1 MLLVQQA
8 PAAHP
13 RSRLQKSR
21 VRFKS
26 ILAEK
31 TLVLQSTLIARRPRQ
46 TLQMRAS
53 AGLGLKLPLR
63 KMVFGF
69 SVTARAMTTFA
80 RMAPVA

>member
-1 MLLVQQA
+1 MLLEQQA
-8 PAAHP
+8 PAANP

-21 VRFKS
+21 VRFKN
-26 ILAEK
+26 LWAEK

-53 AGLGLKLPLR
+53 AGLRLQMPLR

-69 SVTARAMTTFA
+69 SVTSKAPTTLC
-80 RMAPVA
+80 